1 MSADP
6 GKALARALAS
16 LDFPNFSGAVSAER
30 LASRPWASG
39 TFSGAR
45 HFLSLLLEGPGAG
58 EAAAAFLAGIAD
70 HQFAL
75 DGHVVADISCGE
87 CEHWELSARLTLE
100 ALTVVLD

>member
-6 GKALARALAS
+6 GKALARALQS
-16 LDFPNFSGAVSAER
+16 LDFPDFSGAVSAKV
-30 LASRPWASG
+30 LAGRPWASG

-45 HFLSLLLEGPGAG
+45 YCLSLLLEGPGAG

-75 DGHVVADISCGE
+75 DGNVVADISCGE
-87 CEHWELSARLTLE
+87 CEHWEHSARLTLE
-100 ALTVVLD
+100 ALVVEAD